1 MSRQHSGGN
10 RQRWETEEVRRDRV
24 AWRRSVFSLGLTEGV
39 AVLRVQDD
47 AMRQLMLEYAGTE
60 MHRVPWVEIANK
72 LAERCTGGLK
82 RDGKQCAPLSSFVAS
97 SELER
102 MFERDQ
108 LPVDRCRER
117 WTQHLDPSIRKG
129 DWSAEEDFTFIEVHK
144 RLGNQWATI
153 AEALPGRTDN
163 SVKNHWNSALRRAS
177 APKVIRGKDEDDDS
191 YQARKKAAEALEA
204 YVQTYR
210 DGQVPAERTERDS
223 ASLKRKQPSTIGD
236 YVGGVD
242 IMAARPKIASQAP
255 SQHVQPYQ
263 QQRQPRQQEPYSGIE
278 AAPCAA
284 PAGDAPADSHAPR
297 VLLPGS
303 AEAASAYAGAVASAN
318 PNRVADAGQGI
329 GNGRDGHSMRVAL
342 DIELVCQTLESLAPR
357 LRTREVL
364 ESVTGFLLA
373 LPQPPLQV
381 PQAAQ
386 PQQQQQPQEQQ
397 PQQPQQPQQ
406 QLQPQPPPQDPPEE
420 DDDEEEEEQEQQ
432 EQQEQQ
438 QQQEA
443 AMATNHS

>member
-1 MSRQHSGGN
+1 M
-10 RQRWETEEVRRDRV
+10 
-24 AWRRSVFSLGLTEGV
+24 
-39 AVLRVQDD
+39 
-47 AMRQLMLEYAGTE
+47 
-60 MHRVPWVEIANK
+60 
-72 LAERCTGGLK
+72 
-82 RDGKQCAPLSSFVAS
+82 
-97 SELER
+97 
-102 MFERDQ
+102 
-108 LPVDRCRER
+108 PVHRCRER

-177 APKVIRGKDEDDDS
+177 APKVIRGKDEDEDS
-191 YQARKKAAEALEA
+191 YQLRKKAAEALEA

-223 ASLKRKQPSTIGD
+223 ASLKRKQPSTVGGSD

-242 IMAARPKIASQAP
+242 IMAARPKSGSQGP

-263 QQRQPRQQEPYSGIE
+263 QQQQPQPPPQQPPQQQVHSGIE

-284 PAGDAPADSHAPR
+284 PAEDAAESSR
-297 VLLPGS
+297 VLAPGS

-318 PNRVADAGQGI
+318 SNRVSDAGHGI

-364 ESVTGFLLA
+364 ESVTGFLIA

-386 PQQQQQPQEQQ
+386 PQQQQR
-397 PQQPQQPQQ
+397 
-406 QLQPQPPPQDPPEE
+406 QLQPQPP
-420 DDDEEEEEQEQQ
+420 QEQPQ
-432 EQQEQQ
+432 EQLQEQQ
-438 QQQEA
+438 QPPPQQQAQEQQA
-443 AMATNHS
+443 AMPTNHT